1 MRGDIMRRHQH
12 TLISSAI
19 LIFTALVPA
28 TASGQQRPQAYS
40 LDDWM
45 TVTSVG
51 EFVWAPDGSA
61 IYYTS
66 DAGDSGTKEIF
77 RIAVAGGKP
86 TQISSNPQGQRPEP
100 KSRIELSADGSTI
113 YYTTAHYFQN
123 IEDIYRMPAS
133 GGPATR
139 LTFNDAII
147 ETDPKVS
154 PDGKTLAYFARTSRG
169 TKIFLL
175 DLTTSPAWPR
185 YLDPGNAFERDPT
198 WSPDGKMLAFTRDGD
213 TWLRDMATGETKR
226 LVPDMYPRGNSSPVW
241 SPDGTRV
248 AFINGSSGFDQIG
261 VVELAT
267 GKVTPLTYAPYDHGS
282 PAWSPDGKWIVY
294 IRGNGMTRDLMLASS
309 DGTGTHKVLA
319 DSKAVRSQPQFSPD
333 GQTIAYVET
342 AGNRAADIWLMPV
355 QGGTPRQLTNSMGR
369 IKPADLSM
377 PEEVFYP
384 GPDNLKIPALLYKPK
399 DFDPSRKYPV
409 VVQLHGHPGQWN
421 HSMQMTWQYFIQ
433 KGFVFIAVNPRGSV
447 GFGDGFHDLHVG
459 DYGGTEYEDC
469 MAVLEYLKTL
479 PYIDMTRKATW
490 GGSGGGYMSL
500 TIATNS
506 PGTFQAQVIR
516 APVSS
521 WKWLALE
528 RYVSPARF
536 ATPTRE
542 PGRAREE
549 FGGAYTDIPERYD
562 ERSPLNFVEKVTVPQ
577 LLMQGLRDSSVPP
590 NESKRWVKRMRE
602 LGKGDLIEYV
612 EYPDEDHSLT
622 RYRATTRDM
631 LVRIERFLY
640 EHLQLGKPAS
650 TTTSSSGGR

>member
-1 MRGDIMRRHQH
+1 MRTQH
-12 TLISSAI
+12 ILTLAAVAAMTIA
-19 LIFTALVPA
+19 APAVPA
-28 TASGQQRPQAYS
+28 GQQRRAAYT

-45 TVTSVG
+45 TMTSVG
-51 EFVWAPDGSA
+51 SFNWSPDGA
-61 IYYTS
+61 TIYYTS
-66 DAGDSGTKEIF
+66 DAGDSGTDEIF
-77 RIAVAGGKP
+77 KIAVAGGKP
-86 TQISSNPQGQRPEP
+86 IQISTNPAGQRAEP
-100 KSRIELSADGSTI
+100 KGGIELSADGSTFF
-113 YYTTAHYFQN
+113 YTTSNYFQN
-123 IEDIYRMPAS
+123 IEDVYKLPTS
-133 GGPATR
+133 GGAATR
-139 LTFNDAII
+139 LTFNDAVI
-147 ETDPKVS
+147 ETDPRVS

-175 DLTTSPAWPR
+175 DLSTSPSWPR
-185 YLDPGNAFERDPT
+185 LFDPGNAFERDPS
-198 WSPDGKMLAFTRDGD
+198 WSPDGKTLAFTRDGD
-213 TWLRDMATGETKR
+213 TWLRSVTGGEAKR
-226 LVPDMYPRGNSSPVW
+226 LVPDLYPRGNGSPVW

-248 AFINGSSGFDQIG
+248 AFSNGSSGYDQIG
-261 VVELAT
+261 IVEIAT

-282 PAWSPDGKWIVY
+282 PAWSPDGRWIAY
-294 IRGNGMTRDLMLASS
+294 IRGSGMSRDLMLASS

-319 DSKAVRSQPQFSPD
+319 DSKAVRRSPQFSPD
-333 GQTIAYVET
+333 GKTLAYVEST
-342 AGNRAADIWLMPV
+342 GNRTSDIWLMPA
-355 QGGTPRQLTNSMGR
+355 QGGTPKQLTNSMGR
-369 IKPADLSM
+369 INAADLTV
-377 PEEVFYP
+377 PEEIYYP
-384 GPDNLKIPALLYKPK
+384 GPDNLKIPSLLYKPK
-399 DFDPSRKYPV
+399 DFDPSKKYPV

-469 MAVLEYLKTL
+469 MAVLDLLKTL

-500 TIATNS
+500 AIATNS

-521 WKWLALE
+521 WKWLAME
-528 RYVSPARF
+528 RFASPARF

-562 ERSPLNFVEKVTVPQ
+562 ERSPLNFVDKVSAPQ

-590 NESKRWVKRMRE
+590 NESKRWAKRMRE
-602 LGKGDLIEYV
+602 LGKGNLLEYV
-612 EYPDEDHSLT
+612 EYPDEDHGLT

-631 LVRIERFLY
+631 LVRIERFLF
-640 EHLQLGKPAS
+640 EHLKLDKPA
-650 TTTSSSGGR
+650 TSQTSANRGF

>member
-1 MRGDIMRRHQH
+1 MRRQRRLL
-12 TLISSAI
+12 TLVTAAAI
-19 LIFTALVPA
+19 ATVLPA
-28 TASGQQRPQAYS
+28 APSGQRRAPAYT
-40 LDDWM
+40 LEAWM

-51 EFVWAPDGSA
+51 SFAWSPDGA
-61 IYYTS
+61 TIYFTS
-66 DAGDSGTKEIF
+66 DAGDSGTDEIF
-77 RIAVAGGKP
+77 RIPVTGGQP
-86 TQISSNPQGQRPEP
+86 TQVSVNLAGERPEP
-100 KSRIELSADGSTI
+100 KANLELSADGKTI
-113 YYTTAHYFQN
+113 FYTTAQYFQN
-123 IEDIYRMPAS
+123 ITDIYRMPAT
-133 GGPATR
+133 GGPSSR

-147 ETDPKVS
+147 ETEPRLS
-154 PDGKTLAYFARTSRG
+154 PDGRTLAYFARTPRG

-175 DLTTSPAWPR
+175 DLQTAPAWPR
-185 YLDPGNAFERDPT
+185 LFDPNATAFERNPS
-198 WSPDGKMLAFTRDGD
+198 WSPDGKMLAFTREGD
-213 TWLRDMATGETKR
+213 IWIRELAGGEAER
-226 LVPDMYPRGNSSPVW
+226 LVPAEYPRGNASPVW
-241 SPDGTRV
+241 SPDGRRI
-248 AFINGSSGFDQIG
+248 AFTNGHSGFDQIG
-261 VVELAT
+261 IVDLAT
-267 GKVTPLTYAPYDHGS
+267 GAVTPLTYAPFDHGDM
-282 PAWSPDGKWIVY
+282 AWSPDGTSIAY
-294 IRGNGMTRDLMLASS
+294 IRANGMTRDLMMAASNGAGTHKMLASS
-309 DGTGTHKVLA
+309 
-319 DSKAVRSQPQFSPD
+319 KAIRHSPQFSPD
-333 GQTIAYVET
+333 GRTIAYVET
-342 AGNRAADIWLMPV
+342 TGNRSPDIWLMPA
-355 QGGTPRQLTNSMGR
+355 QGGTARQLTNSMGK
-369 IKPADLSM
+369 INPADLTV

-384 GPDNLKIPALLYKPK
+384 GPDNLKIPALLFKPK
-399 DFDPSRKYPV
+399 AFDPARKYPV

-421 HSMQMTWQYFIQ
+421 HSMNMTWQYFVQ

-469 MAVLEYLKTL
+469 MAVLAYLKTL

-490 GGSGGGYMSL
+490 GGSGGGYMSF

-521 WKWLALE
+521 WRWLAME

-562 ERSPLNFVEKVTVPQ
+562 ERSPLNFVEKVAAPQ

-612 EYPDEDHSLT
+612 EYPDEDHSLG

-640 EHLQLGKPAS
+640 EHLKLDNPKAQ
-650 TTTSSSGGR
+650 TETSSRR